1 MKKMILT
8 RYLKQGMSILLIF
21 CTIGNI
27 IAQQENLNVLERWIE
42 WTDGKNMLIHHLND
56 QAFSFLDQRD
66 NELTGLKTEQDWLNR
81 QKKVREILLKI
92 VGPFPEKTPLNP
104 KVTGIVNKEGYKI
117 EKIIFESMPG
127 FYVTGCLFIPDHIKG
142 KGPAI

>member
-81 QKKVREILLKI
+81 QKKAVSYTHLRAHETRHDIVCRLLL
-92 VGPFPEKTPLNP
+92 E
-104 KVTGIVNKEGYKI
+104 
-117 EKIIFESMPG
+117 
-127 FYVTGCLFIPDHIKG
+127 
-142 KGPAI
+142 